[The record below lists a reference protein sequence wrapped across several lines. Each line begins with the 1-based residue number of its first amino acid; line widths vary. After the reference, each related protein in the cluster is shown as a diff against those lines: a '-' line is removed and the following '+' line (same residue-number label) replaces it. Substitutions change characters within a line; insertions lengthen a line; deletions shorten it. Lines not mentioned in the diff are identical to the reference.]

1 MVCPLSLL
9 AHREKHLFS
18 GSVDH
23 NIKMWDIQNTEVVST
38 IGAHEN
44 PVCTITL
51 SENRLFSGSLKSIK
65 VSSQHS
71 LDYVT
76 SFVRGS
82 TYNYIFNAS
91 N

>member
-1 MVCPLSLL
+1 M
-9 AHREKHLFS
+9 
-18 GSVDH
+18 DH

-65 VSSQHS
+65 VTSSPLS
-71 LDYVT
+71 LSLSGFLAALLGQIET
-76 SFVRGS
+76 KKLQ
-82 TYNYIFNAS
+82 IAEL
-91 N
+91 

>member
-1 MVCPLSLL
+1 MLFVDSPS
-9 AHREKHLFS
+9 EKYLFS

-51 SENRLFSGSLKSIK
+51 AENRLYSGSLKSIK
-65 VSSQHS
+65 VR
-71 LDYVT
+71 V
-76 SFVRGS
+76 
-82 TYNYIFNAS
+82 
-91 N
+91 